1 MSDPVISLRGIDK
14 IYDQGVRT
22 QVLFGVNLDIAAG
35 EFVAL
40 VGASGSGKSTLLNLV
55 GLLDTPSAGQVLIA
69 GRDAATLDEDERSRL
84 RREQLGFIFQSHYL
98 LPDFS
103 VIENVFLP
111 CRLGG
116 EAPAGESW
124 ARVEALIDTV
134 GLSEHRYKRPHQ
146 LSGGQQQRAAIV
158 RALANQPRLVLA
170 DEPTGNLDS
179 QTRDVVFKLMR
190 DLSRRQGQAFLM
202 VTHDPS
208 LAVEVDRVVTISDGR
223 IVDERRP
230 GIPLSAS

>member
-1 MSDPVISLRGIDK
+1 MNDPVISLRGIDK
-14 IYDQGVRT
+14 IYTQGVRA
-22 QVLFGVNLDIAAG
+22 QVLFEVNLDIAAG

-40 VGASGSGKSTLLNLV
+40 VGASGSGKSTMLNMV

-84 RREQLGFIFQSHYL
+84 RREHLGFIFQSHYL
-98 LPDFS
+98 LPDFN
-103 VIENVFLP
+103 IMENVFLP
-111 CRLGG
+111 CRLRGD
-116 EAPAGESW
+116 PPSGESW
-124 ARVEALIDTV
+124 TRVEGLIETV
-134 GLSEHRYKRPHQ
+134 GLSEHRHKRPHQ

-179 QTRDVVFKLMR
+179 QTRDIVFKLMR

-202 VTHDPS
+202 VTHDAS
-208 LAVEVDRVVTISDGR
+208 LATEVDRVVTIRDGR
-223 IVDERRP
+223 IVDENRP
-230 GIPLSAS
+230 

>member
-1 MSDPVISLRGIDK
+1 MNDPVISLRGIDK
-14 IYDQGVRT
+14 IYTQGVRA
-22 QVLFGVNLDIAAG
+22 QVLFDVNLDIAAG

-40 VGASGSGKSTLLNLV
+40 VGASGSGKSTMLNIV

-84 RREQLGFIFQSHYL
+84 RREHLGFIFQSHYL
-98 LPDFS
+98 LPDFN
-103 VIENVFLP
+103 IMENVFLP
-111 CRLGG
+111 CRLRGD
-116 EAPAGESW
+116 PQHGESW
-124 ARVEALIDTV
+124 TRVEHLIETV
-134 GLSEHRYKRPHQ
+134 GLSEHRHKRPHQ

-179 QTRDVVFKLMR
+179 QTRDIVFKLMR

-202 VTHDPS
+202 VTHDAS
-208 LAVEVDRVVTISDGR
+208 LAIEVDRVVTISDGR
-223 IVDERRP
+223 IVDERRR
-230 GIPLSAS
+230 